1 MASVV
6 ATGPAQEAFSQLKGN
21 LNKYTRA
28 NDRRMVLR
36 SLKDVKYLMD
46 IPLESIQLC
55 DDHEIPGMEEEVS
68 KERVTL
74 NGVQFV
80 PLSNSEQLKGQ
91 KLSEMLLTLKELCK
105 KLCQMEDVTVDAFSL
120 YDSLVQRMSPSNASA
135 DSYFKLNS
143 LLGSPDLLVMPVTAK
158 TPTPIRVNLYVSRG
172 TVHATISSYCTYGIF
187 RKADVKPADMHK
199 GTTKGRA
206 WIDVHSIVD
215 ERVNFTN
222 GESVRALR
230 VKLPDSYY

>member
-1 MASVV
+1 MAAV
-6 ATGPAQEAFSQLKGN
+6 ASSGAAQEAFTQLQGN

-46 IPLESIQLC
+46 IPLDAIELR
-55 DDHEIPGMEEEVS
+55 DENEIPDMEQEVS
-68 KERVTL
+68 KESVTL
-74 NGVQFV
+74 NGVNFG
-80 PLSNSEQLKGQ
+80 PMSNAEQLKGQ
-91 KLSEMLLTLKELCK
+91 KVGEMLLTLKELCK
-105 KLCQMEDVTVDAFSL
+105 KLCQMEDVTIDAFAL
-120 YDSLVQRMSPSNASA
+120 YDSLVQRMSPTNSSA

-172 TVHATISSYCTYGIF
+172 TVHATISTHCTYGIF

-199 GTTKGRA
+199 GSTKGRA
-206 WIDVHSIVD
+206 WIDVHAIVD

-222 GESVRALR
+222 GASVRALR